1 MRIST
6 LFAVLLL
13 AAAAIFAYQNESLL
27 YQQQTVLIPGGSVT
41 GPLVGWLV
49 LASVAAIIL
58 LWLADVAG
66 ASAAAANARR
76 LERRL
81 AERERELVDLKGGAI
96 NDVSRKIDDLARRLD
111 ERWAVPSTQV
121 VTPAP
126 AVPPAPREPVA
137 R

>member
-6 LFAVLLL
+6 LVAVLLL
-13 AAAAIFAYQNESLL
+13 AAAAIFAYQNEGLL
-27 YQQQTVLIPGGSVT
+27 YQQATVLIPGGSVT

-66 ASAAAANARR
+66 ASAASAARHR

-81 AERERELVDLKGGAI
+81 AERERELADLKGGAI
-96 NDVSRKIDDLARRLD
+96 DEVSRKIDDLSRRID
-111 ERWAVPSTQV
+111 ERWTVPV
-121 VTPAP
+121 VPTP
-126 AVPPAPREPVA
+126 PPAPREPVE